1 MKDFIQKM
9 RLWLKSHLSIIRP
22 QHRRWQETAILVSQK
37 KRIAQGVKRF
47 FDENYELRYNTIKQ
61 YEEFRPRQ
69 PEEPS
74 HGTEKPTHGAEEAPH
89 EAEKATQEWRQ
100 LTDRDLRRIVFE
112 QMEQVGVAWSIDI
125 ELYVRSSI
133 LRNYNPIADFL
144 ASCPPWDGQTDYIRQ
159 LARRVPC
166 SFPEWPDWFHRWFL
180 AMVAQWQQRSR
191 DYGNALVPMLIGG
204 QGTHKSTFCKLI
216 LPPALREYYIDDIKL
231 DSSEQVERML
241 GRMLLVNIDEYNAKT
256 DREQAKIKRVLTERD
271 VQTRKMRSDQYI
283 MLPRMAS
290 FIATTNERE
299 PLNDPTGSR
308 RYLCCEVTG
317 IIDTST
323 PIPYGQLYAQAQYE
337 LNAGAPWHFSK
348 EEETVIERHNQSY
361 QQQSSTEQLLLAYF
375 EPAERNKEHFM
386 LAVEILQEMRQH
398 VRPTDMP
405 SLKLLTLALK
415 RCHFPYGR
423 IHGNRGW
430 YAQRRNTQ

>member
-166 SFPEWPDWFHRWFL
+166 SFPE
-180 AMVAQWQQRSR
+180 
-191 DYGNALVPMLIGG
+191 
-204 QGTHKSTFCKLI
+204 
-216 LPPALREYYIDDIKL
+216 
-231 DSSEQVERML
+231 
-241 GRMLLVNIDEYNAKT
+241 
-256 DREQAKIKRVLTERD
+256 
-271 VQTRKMRSDQYI
+271 
-283 MLPRMAS
+283 
-290 FIATTNERE
+290 
-299 PLNDPTGSR
+299 
-308 RYLCCEVTG
+308 
-317 IIDTST
+317 
-323 PIPYGQLYAQAQYE
+323 
-337 LNAGAPWHFSK
+337 
-348 EEETVIERHNQSY
+348 
-361 QQQSSTEQLLLAYF
+361 
-375 EPAERNKEHFM
+375 
-386 LAVEILQEMRQH
+386 
-398 VRPTDMP
+398 
-405 SLKLLTLALK
+405 
-415 RCHFPYGR
+415 
-423 IHGNRGW
+423 
-430 YAQRRNTQ
+430 